1 MIWGVGGIDK
11 PGCKWVIF
19 SLRDTV
25 RYDVGIGRVDGM
37 VDCCS
42 RLTCVGVNF
51 SRYKVKSVTLEEV
64 AIDWG

>member
-1 MIWGVGGIDK
+1 M
-11 PGCKWVIF
+11 
-19 SLRDTV
+19 
-25 RYDVGIGRVDGM
+25 DGM

-64 AIDWG
+64 EVDWGEGEGGMLENR